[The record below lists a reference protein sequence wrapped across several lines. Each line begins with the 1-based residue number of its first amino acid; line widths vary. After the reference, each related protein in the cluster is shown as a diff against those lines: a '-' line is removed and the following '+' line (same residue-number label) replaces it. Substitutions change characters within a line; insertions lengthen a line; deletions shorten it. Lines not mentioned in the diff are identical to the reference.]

1 MFRKLAEE
9 NKTLAIITFG
19 DQGGELRLHDCPYSF
34 LQFQK
39 SVFIER

>member
-1 MFRKLAEE
+1 MFGKLAKE

-19 DQGGELRLHDCPYSF
+19 DYGGEVRLHECPYSF